1 MNSDNIM
8 VVTAFAI
15 YLVIMMSIGLY
26 YYRKTKD
33 MDGYILLFLS

>member
-33 MDGYILLFLS
+33 MDG